1 MDRVYMTRMGAAF
14 IEELTEL
21 RKMAQ
26 APALRLAGTPPPIP
40 ADALAKAPGAITKG
54 RQFMGE
60 GFGHLGN
67 AVGGQGPVAQRLGA
81 PAGTGLWQH
90 TKNVFQGGQIPT
102 IENVA
107 GKAGEA
113 AKTVT
118 RGGGILGGLKAV
130 AKSPLGK
137 AGIAGGALI
146 GAGALAHR
154 LLSRPKPQPGYQQY

>member
-1 MDRVYMTRMGAAF
+1 
-14 IEELTEL
+14 
-21 RKMAQ
+21 MAK
-26 APALRLAGTPPPIP
+26 T
-40 ADALAKAPGAITKG
+40 PGAITKG

-67 AVGGQGPVAQRLGA
+67 AVGGQGPMAQRLGA

>member
-1 MDRVYMTRMGAAF
+1 MDHVYMTRMGSAF

-21 RKMAQ
+21 RKMAM
-26 APALRLAGTPPPIP
+26 PLPIP
-40 ADALAKAPGAITKG
+40 ANAAAAAGPGALTRG

-67 AVGGQGPVAQRLGA
+67 TIGGQGPMAQRMGA

-90 TKNVFQGGQIPT
+90 TKNLFQEGRIPT
-102 IENVA
+102 AQSVAGTA
-107 GKAGEA
+107 GKAE
-113 AKTVT
+113 TVM

-146 GAGALAHR
+146 GAGALAHK
-154 LLSRPKPQPGYQQY
+154 LFSRPKPQPVMYQ